1 MNKNNLLYELNLFVQ
16 INDIMYIRGEDNYPK
31 LLEILRV
38 EYPEVEDIETLA
50 NELIINY
57 Q

>member
-1 MNKNNLLYELNLFVQ
+1 MDKNALLYELNLFVQ
-16 INDIMYIRGEDNYPK
+16 VNDIMYIRGEDNYPK
-31 LLEILRV
+31 LLEILKIK
-38 EYPEVEDIETLA
+38 YPEIGDIESLA

>member
-31 LLEILRV
+31 LLEILRI
-38 EYPEVEDIETLA
+38 EYPEVEDIEALA

>member
-31 LLEILRV
+31 LLEILRI
-38 EYPEVEDIETLA
+38 EYPEVEEIDALA
-50 NELIINY
+50 N
-57 Q
+57 

>member
-1 MNKNNLLYELNLFVQ
+1 MDKNALLYELNLFVQ
-16 INDIMYIRGEDNYPK
+16 VNDIMYIRGEDNYPK
-31 LLEILRV
+31 LLEILKI
-38 EYPEVEDIETLA
+38 EYPEIGDIESLA